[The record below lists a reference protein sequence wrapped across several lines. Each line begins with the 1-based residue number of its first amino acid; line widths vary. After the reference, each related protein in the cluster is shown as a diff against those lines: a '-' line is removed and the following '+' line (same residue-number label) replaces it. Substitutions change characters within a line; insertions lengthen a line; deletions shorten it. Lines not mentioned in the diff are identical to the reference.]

1 MKNLWMLLVLF
12 AYSSTLGA
20 QNNLFGNITDNNQEP
35 LPGATIELK
44 GLDMGSMSDP
54 DGFFRFSNLADAN
67 YTLVV
72 SYLGYETVEQQIELK
87 NYSRKQL
94 DFVLTPTTFSILPI
108 VITGSWVDKNTPMTY
123 SNVSKEELEKLNLGQ
138 DVPYL
143 LQWTPSAVVT
153 SDAGTGI
160 GYTGIRIRG
169 TDPSRINVSING
181 IPLNDSESQ
190 GVFWVDLPDF
200 ASSTDEIQIQRGV
213 GTSTN
218 GAGAFGATINLR
230 TTQLKTEAYGSIS
243 GSIGSFGTKKINIT
257 GGTGLINNKFAFDGR
272 LSKITSDGFIDRGSA
287 DLSSFYASGSYLGEK
302 QSLSL
307 HVFSGHEV
315 TYQAWNGVPVQFTD
329 IDNPT
334 LNADGERAF
343 EINETSNPSGTEK
356 SGEPHDNEVDD
367 YRQTHY
373 QLLYNRKLGEQWS
386 TDMAFHYTRGK
397 GFFEQYKAD
406 ENLSEFNV
414 NVADTIE
421 SDLIRR
427 RWLDNHFYGVTY
439 ALNYNDLAQKTALTI
454 GGALNKYDGG
464 HFGEIIWTDATNDLK
479 DAPRYYDNDADK
491 LDFNIFTKVNYR
503 FADKWSGYLDLQY
516 RMIDYEFLGFDR
528 DPLDNDNLVNITQDD
543 QLHFFNPKLGFIFNP
558 DNTSRFYT
566 SFAIAN
572 REPNRSDY
580 TESTPTSRPKHETL
594 FNTELGY
601 RQNRGKHSFGI
612 NLYHM
617 AYRDQ
622 LVLNGQINDVGEF
635 TRINV
640 DKSYRF
646 GLEIDGVVELIKG
659 LQLASN
665 VTLSRN
671 KIPSFT
677 EFVDSWDPPFEQLKI
692 EHEDTDLAFSPEVVF
707 GANLTYDVLANNDQ
721 QSLSFSL
728 LSKYV
733 GEQFID
739 NTSSETAKLDAY
751 FFSDFRIAYQMKT
764 GILKNVALTLLIQNI
779 FDNRY
784 SSNAWVYRYSSAGY
798 DGRLDDPGTR
808 LEGNNIYNLTG
819 LYPQAGR
826 NYLLG
831 LTIGF

>member
-1 MKNLWMLLVLF
+1 MKNLWMLLAML
-12 AYSSTLGA
+12 AWSGMLNA
-20 QNNLFGNITDNNQEP
+20 QNNLFGNVTDSQQEP

-44 GLDMGSMSDP
+44 NLEIGSMSDP
-54 DGFFRFSNLADAN
+54 DGFFRFANLADGD

-72 SYLGYETVEQQIELK
+72 SYLGYETVEKDISLK
-87 NYSRKQL
+87 NGSRQQL
-94 DFVLTPTTFSILPI
+94 DFVLNATTFAILP
-108 VITGSWVDKNTPMTY
+108 VVVTGSWVDKNIPMTY

-143 LQWTPSAVVT
+143 LRWTPSAVVT

-190 GVFWVDLPDF
+190 GTFWVDLPDF
-200 ASSTDEIQIQRGV
+200 ASSTDQVQIQRGV

-218 GAGAFGATINLR
+218 GAGAFGATINMS

-243 GSIGSFGTKKINIT
+243 GSIGSFGTRKINLQ

-272 LSKITSDGFIDRGSA
+272 LSKINSDGFIDRGAA
-287 DLSSFYASGSYLGEK
+287 DLLSFYASGAYLGEK

-315 TYQAWNGVPVQFTD
+315 TYQAWNGVPIQFTD

-334 LNADGERAF
+334 LNDEGKRAF
-343 EINETSNPSGTEK
+343 EIDETFNSAGMEK
-356 SGEPHDNEVDD
+356 LEEPHDNEVDD
-367 YRQTHY
+367 YTQTHY
-373 QLLYNRKLGEQWS
+373 QLLYNRKINDQWNA
-386 TDMAFHYTRGK
+386 DMAFHYTRGK
-397 GFFEQYKAD
+397 GFFEQYKRW

-421 SDLIRR
+421 GDLIRR

-464 HFGEIIWTDATNDLK
+464 HYGEIIWTEATSDLK
-479 DAPRYYDNDADK
+479 DAPRYYDNDGDK
-491 LDFNIFTKVNYR
+491 FDFNIFTKVNYR
-503 FADKWSGYLDLQY
+503 FAEKWSGYLDLQY
-516 RMIDYEFLGFDR
+516 RYINYEFLGFD
-528 DPLDNDNLVNITQDD
+528 NDGSNVTQDD
-543 QLHFFNPKLGFIFNP
+543 QLHFFNPKLGVVFTP
-558 DNTSRFYT
+558 TNTSRFYG
-566 SFAIAN
+566 SFAVAN

-580 TESTPTSRPKHETL
+580 TESTPTSRPNHETL

-617 AYRDQ
+617 AYKDQ

-640 DKSYRF
+640 DKSYRL
-646 GLEIDGVVELIKG
+646 GLEIDGVVEIVNG
-659 LQLASN
+659 LQLAGN
-665 VTLSRN
+665 VTLSQN

-677 EFVDSWDPPFEQLKI
+677 EFVDSWDPPYEQLKI
-692 EHEDTDLAFSPEVVF
+692 EHEDTDLSFSPSVVF
-707 GANLTYDVLANNDQ
+707 GANLSYDVLHNMDN

-728 LSKYV
+728 MNKYV

-739 NTSSETAKLDAY
+739 NTSNESTKLDAY
-751 FFSDFRIAYQMKT
+751 FFSDFRLGYQMKT
-764 GILKNVALTLLIQNI
+764 GVLKNVALTLLIRNI

-784 SSNAWVYRYSSAGY
+784 SSNAWTYRYSSAGY
-798 DGRLDDPGTR
+798 DGRLDDPSTQ

-819 LYPQAGR
+819 MYPQAGR